1 VQTLSNRWGVY
12 EGSTHVWFEIDRAAG
27 GREAA

>member
-12 EGSTHVWFEIDRAAG
+12 EGSTHVWFEIDRRPGAPAA
-27 GREAA
+27 

>member
-12 EGSTHVWFEIDRAAG
+12 EGSTHVWFEIDRANG
-27 GREAA
+27 DC